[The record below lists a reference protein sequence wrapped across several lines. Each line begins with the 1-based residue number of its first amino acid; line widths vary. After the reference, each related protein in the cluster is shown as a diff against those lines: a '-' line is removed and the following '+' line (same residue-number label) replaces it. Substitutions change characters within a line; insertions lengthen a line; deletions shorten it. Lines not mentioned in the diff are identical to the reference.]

1 MSRGLTRLREL
12 GDNSHVDFE
21 RRHQYNDVNLP
32 LVNEYEEQL
41 QNRPRDSASW
51 NRHPP
56 SQLRMQQIVTSQNQ
70 DQSFRDV
77 RQILDEDEAL
87 PIN

>member
-1 MSRGLTRLREL
+1 M
-12 GDNSHVDFE
+12 NA
-21 RRHQYNDVNLP
+21 P
-32 LVNEYEEQL
+32 LVNEFNGERYQVRA
-41 QNRPRDSASW
+41 QRSNNINSRQS
-51 NRHPP
+51 PP
-56 SQLRMQQIVTSQNQ
+56 NQLRFQQIVTSQNNH